1 MKILMVCLGNIC
13 RSPLAEGILD
23 AQAKNRGLNW
33 EIDSA
38 GTNGYHNGEHP
49 HPLSCNVAR
58 LNGIDISQQISRKFR
73 AEDMDRFD
81 RIYAMSSDV
90 LLDMQRIAGNH
101 FQPEK
106 TDLLLNVLDPT
117 SNQDVPDP
125 WYGTEAGYHDVFALL
140 EKACTQ
146 LIEQLAPANQL
157 TR

>member
-1 MKILMVCLGNIC
+1 MVCLGNIC

-33 EIDSA
+33 KIDSA

-49 HPLSCNVAR
+49 HPLSCKVAR
-58 LNGIDISQQISRKFR
+58 LHGIDISQQVSRKFR
-73 AEDMDRFD
+73 VDDMAYFD
-81 RIYAMSSDV
+81 RIYAMSTDV
-90 LLDMQRIAGNH
+90 LADIERICGNR

-106 TDLLLNVLDPT
+106 TDLILNFLYPGE
-117 SNQDVPDP
+117 SRDVPDP